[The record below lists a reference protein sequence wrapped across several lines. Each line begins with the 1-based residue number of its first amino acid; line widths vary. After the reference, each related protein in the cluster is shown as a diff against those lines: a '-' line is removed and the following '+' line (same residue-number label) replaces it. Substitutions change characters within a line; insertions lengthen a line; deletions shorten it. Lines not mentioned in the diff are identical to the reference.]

1 MIRRKEVSFLSASL
15 PLSASLCLSLSFSL
29 SLSLSLSHSHSH
41 SHTLSHSYTL
51 SLSQSYTLSLFFFLF
66 LSLCLLLSLPDY
78 IDDVDP
84 YSDLPDLLDDD
95 DEDEFEYPPKS
106 RRKARRG
113 YRVDTLTTDDYR
125 WRVGILTINERELP
139 QQITM
144 FVCCRR
150 KSP

>member
-1 MIRRKEVSFLSASL
+1 M
-15 PLSASLCLSLSFSL
+15 
-29 SLSLSLSHSHSH
+29 
-41 SHTLSHSYTL
+41 
-51 SLSQSYTLSLFFFLF
+51 SYTLSLFFFLF

-84 YSDLPDLLDDD
+84 YSDLPDLLDDDD